1 MNLLKTCVQA
11 EIEIRMIDAYVALIG
26 EKAEKKHHLY
36 TNLHVL
42 VSLNLQNNQTKVQRP
57 H

>member
-26 EKAEKKHHLY
+26 EKAEKK
-36 TNLHVL
+36 T
-42 VSLNLQNNQTKVQRP
+42 
-57 H
+57 